1 MPGASSCIARL
12 ALALTLA
19 IPGSASAGDPAGVE
33 SPEVRAK
40 ALVARMTLDEKVSQ
54 LVNASPAIPRLE
66 IPAYEWWNEGL
77 HGIARSGYA
86 TVFPQAIGLAASW
99 NPELLKHVGTVVSV
113 EARAKF
119 NLAGGPGHDHR
130 RYEGLTIW
138 SPNINI
144 FRDPRWGR
152 GQETYGEDPYLTGQ
166 MAVAFIRGL
175 QGDDATHPRT
185 IATPKHFAAHSGP
198 EPGRDSF
205 STVVS
210 PHDLEATYT
219 PAFRAAVVEGDA
231 GSVMCAYNALRGV
244 PACAADWLLDGYLR
258 KNWGF
263 RGFVVSDCDAVSN
276 MTNYQYYRADDAA
289 SSAAALRAGLDL
301 NCGSAYRKLG
311 TAIAR
316 GDVSEA
322 LVDRA
327 LVRLLSARYR
337 LGELATKP
345 ADPYANLGE
354 DDIDNATHRAL
365 ALDAAMQSIVL
376 LKNEGNTLPLAA
388 GTRLAVLGPN
398 ADALAVLEAN
408 YQGTSRDPV
417 TPLQGLRQRFGERNI
432 RYAQG
437 AQLAV
442 GVPTPIPE
450 TALRSGNAIGLKGEY
465 FANPNLD
472 GTPMVVRQ
480 DRVVAFNWDR
490 VSPATGIPGNG
501 YSVRW
506 VGELLP
512 PGPGEYTLAVRV
524 PRCFDCK
531 GHDPVRLYLDDR
543 LIVAGDRNGKR
554 ITVADPNT
562 AEQSLEAVVRF
573 EDTRTRRIR
582 LELEHLGED
591 QGVRLEWIAPAEAQL
606 AEARRAVAKADAVVA
621 FVGLSPDLE
630 GEALQID
637 VPGFDGGDRN
647 DIALPAPQRALLEQ
661 AKASGKPLVVVLM
674 SGSAVAL
681 TWAHEHADAIVA
693 AWYPGQSG
701 GEAIARVLAGDYNPA
716 GRLPVTFYRSTRD
729 LPPYVSYDM
738 KGRTY
743 RYFKG
748 RPLFPFG
755 HGLSYTRF
763 GYGAPSLSTTV
774 LRAGETLRVSTQVR
788 NVGNRAGDE
797 VVQAYLAYPEGPLA
811 PRHALVGFTR
821 VTLQPGETRD
831 IHFDLDAR
839 RLSDVDRAGTR
850 AVVPGNYRVFIGG
863 GQPGTEAPGSA
874 ASFLIEGEAALPR

>member
-1 MPGASSCIARL
+1 
-12 ALALTLA
+12 
-19 IPGSASAGDPAGVE
+19 
-33 SPEVRAK
+33 
-40 ALVARMTLDEKVSQ
+40 MTLDEKVSQ

-77 HGIARSGYA
+77 HGVARSGYA

-99 NPELLKHVGTVVSV
+99 NAELLKQVGTVVSV

-119 NLAGGPGHDHR
+119 NLAGGAGHDHR

-175 QGDDATHPRT
+175 QGDDATQPRT

-219 PAFRAAVVEGDA
+219 PAFRAAVVDGRA
-231 GSVMCAYNALRGV
+231 GSVMCAYNALRGT

-258 KNWGF
+258 KDWGF
-263 RGFVVSDCDAVSN
+263 QGFVVSDCDAVSN
-276 MTNYQYYRADDAA
+276 MTHYLYYRADDAA

-316 GDVSEA
+316 GDVSED

-337 LGELATKP
+337 LGELGTKH
-345 ADPYANLGE
+345 ADPYADLGN
-354 DDIDNATHRAL
+354 DDIDNAEHRAL

-376 LKNEGNTLPLAA
+376 LKNERDTLPLAA
-388 GTRLAVLGPN
+388 DTRIAVLGPN

-417 TPLQGLRQRFGERNI
+417 TPLQGLRQRLGERNI

-437 AQLAV
+437 AQLAM
-442 GVPTPIPE
+442 GVPATIPE

-465 FANPNLD
+465 FANPNLH
-472 GTPMVVRQ
+472 GAPTVVRQ

-490 VSPATGIPGNG
+490 VSPAAGIPEND

-506 VGELLP
+506 TGELLP

-531 GHDPVRLYLDDR
+531 GHDPVRLYLDDT

-554 ITVADPNT
+554 IAADPNT
-562 AEQSLEAVVRF
+562 TEQNLETVVRF
-573 EDTRTRRIR
+573 EDARKHRIR
-582 LELEHLGED
+582 LELEHLGDD

-606 AEARRAVAKADAVVA
+606 AEAKHAVAKADAVVA
-621 FVGLSPDLE
+621 FVGLSPDVE

-647 DIALPAPQRALLEQ
+647 DIALPAPQHALLEQ

-681 TWAHEHADAIVA
+681 TWAEQHADAIVA

-701 GEAIARVLAGDYNPA
+701 GDAIARVLAGDYNPA

-743 RYFKG
+743 RYFTG

-755 HGLSYTRF
+755 YGLSYTRF
-763 GYGAPSLSTTV
+763 AYSAPSLSTTV

-788 NVGNRAGDE
+788 NAGNRAGDE
-797 VVQAYLAYPEGPLA
+797 VVQAYLTYPERSLS

-821 VTLQPGETRD
+821 VTLQPGEVRE

-839 RLSDVDRAGTR
+839 RLSDVDRSGTR
-850 AVVPGNYRVFIGG
+850 AVVPGNYRLFIGG
-863 GQPGTEAPGSA
+863 GQPGTEAPGSD
-874 ASFLIEGEAALPR
+874 ASFVIEGEAALPR

>member
-1 MPGASSCIARL
+1 
-12 ALALTLA
+12 
-19 IPGSASAGDPAGVE
+19 
-33 SPEVRAK
+33 
-40 ALVARMTLDEKVSQ
+40 MTLDEKVSQ

-77 HGIARSGYA
+77 HGVARSGYA

-99 NPELLKHVGTVVSV
+99 NAELLKQVGTVVSV

-119 NLAGGPGHDHR
+119 NLAGGAGHDHR

-175 QGDDATHPRT
+175 QGDDATQPRT

-219 PAFRAAVVEGDA
+219 PAFRAAVVDGRA
-231 GSVMCAYNALRGV
+231 GSVMCAYNALRGT

-258 KNWGF
+258 KDWGF
-263 RGFVVSDCDAVSN
+263 QGFVVSDCDAVSN
-276 MTNYQYYRADDAA
+276 MTHYLYYRADDAA

-316 GDVSEA
+316 GDVSED

-327 LVRLLSARYR
+327 LARLLSARYR
-337 LGELATKP
+337 LGELGTKH
-345 ADPYANLGE
+345 ADPYADLGN
-354 DDIDNATHRAL
+354 DDIDNAGHRAL

-376 LKNEGNTLPLAA
+376 LKNERDTLPLAA
-388 GTRLAVLGPN
+388 DTRIAVLGPN

-417 TPLQGLRQRFGERNI
+417 TPLQGLRQRLGERNI

-437 AQLAV
+437 AQLAM
-442 GVPTPIPE
+442 GVPATIPE

-465 FANPNLD
+465 FANPNLH
-472 GTPMVVRQ
+472 GAPTVVRQ

-490 VSPATGIPGNG
+490 VSPAAGIPEND

-506 VGELLP
+506 TGELLP

-531 GHDPVRLYLDDR
+531 GHDPVRLYLDDT

-554 ITVADPNT
+554 IAADPNT
-562 AEQSLEAVVRF
+562 TEQNLETVVRF
-573 EDTRTRRIR
+573 EDARKHRIR
-582 LELEHLGED
+582 LELEHLGDD

-606 AEARRAVAKADAVVA
+606 AEAKHAVAKADAVVA
-621 FVGLSPDLE
+621 FVGLSPDVE

-647 DIALPAPQRALLEQ
+647 DIALPAPQHALLEQ

-681 TWAHEHADAIVA
+681 TWAEQHADAIVA

-701 GEAIARVLAGDYNPA
+701 GDAIARVLAGDYNPA

-743 RYFKG
+743 RYFTG

-755 HGLSYTRF
+755 YGLSYTRF
-763 GYGAPSLSTTV
+763 AYSAPSLSTTV

-788 NVGNRAGDE
+788 NAGNRAGDE
-797 VVQAYLAYPEGPLA
+797 VVQAYLTYPERSLS

-821 VTLQPGETRD
+821 VTLQPGEVRE

-839 RLSDVDRAGTR
+839 RLSDVDRSGTR
-850 AVVPGNYRVFIGG
+850 AVVPGNYRLFIGG
-863 GQPGTEAPGSA
+863 GQPGTEAPGSD
-874 ASFLIEGEAALPR
+874 ASFVIEGEAALPR

>member
-1 MPGASSCIARL
+1 
-12 ALALTLA
+12 
-19 IPGSASAGDPAGVE
+19 
-33 SPEVRAK
+33 
-40 ALVARMTLDEKVSQ
+40 MTLDEKVSQ

-77 HGIARSGYA
+77 HGVARSGYA

-99 NPELLKHVGTVVSV
+99 NAELLKQVGTVVSV

-119 NLAGGPGHDHR
+119 NLAGGAGHDHR

-175 QGDDATHPRT
+175 QGDDATQPRT

-219 PAFRAAVVEGDA
+219 PAFRAAVVEGRA
-231 GSVMCAYNALRGV
+231 GSVMCAYNALRGT

-258 KNWGF
+258 KDWGF
-263 RGFVVSDCDAVSN
+263 QGFVVSDCDAVSN
-276 MTNYQYYRADDAA
+276 MTHYLYYRADDAA

-316 GDVSEA
+316 GDVSED

-337 LGELATKP
+337 LGELGTKH
-345 ADPYANLGE
+345 ADPYADLGN
-354 DDIDNATHRAL
+354 DDIDNAGHRAL

-376 LKNEGNTLPLAA
+376 LKNERDTLPLAA
-388 GTRLAVLGPN
+388 DTRIAVLGPN

-417 TPLQGLRQRFGERNI
+417 TPLQGLRQRLGERNI

-437 AQLAV
+437 AQLAM
-442 GVPTPIPE
+442 GVPATIPE

-465 FANPNLD
+465 FANPNLH
-472 GTPMVVRQ
+472 GAPTVVRQ

-490 VSPATGIPGNG
+490 VSPAAGIPEND

-506 VGELLP
+506 TGELLP

-531 GHDPVRLYLDDR
+531 GHDPVRLYLDDT

-554 ITVADPNT
+554 IAADPNT
-562 AEQSLEAVVRF
+562 TEQNLETVVRF
-573 EDTRTRRIR
+573 EDARKHRIR
-582 LELEHLGED
+582 LELEHLGDD

-606 AEARRAVAKADAVVA
+606 AEAKHAVAKADAVVA
-621 FVGLSPDLE
+621 FVGLSPDVE

-647 DIALPAPQRALLEQ
+647 DIALPAPQHALLEQ

-681 TWAHEHADAIVA
+681 TWAEQHADAIVA

-701 GEAIARVLAGDYNPA
+701 GDAIARVLAGDYNPA

-743 RYFKG
+743 RYFTG

-755 HGLSYTRF
+755 YGLSYTRF
-763 GYGAPSLSTTV
+763 AYSAPSLSTTV

-788 NVGNRAGDE
+788 NAGNRAGDE
-797 VVQAYLAYPEGPLA
+797 VVQAYLTYPERSLS

-821 VTLQPGETRD
+821 VTLQPGEVRE

-839 RLSDVDRAGTR
+839 RLSDVDRSGTR
-850 AVVPGNYRVFIGG
+850 AVVPGNYRLFIGG
-863 GQPGTEAPGSA
+863 GQPGTEAPGSD
-874 ASFLIEGEAALPR
+874 ASFVIEGEAALPR

>member
-1 MPGASSCIARL
+1 
-12 ALALTLA
+12 
-19 IPGSASAGDPAGVE
+19 
-33 SPEVRAK
+33 
-40 ALVARMTLDEKVSQ
+40 MTLDEKVSQ

-77 HGIARSGYA
+77 HGVARSGYA

-99 NPELLKHVGTVVSV
+99 NAELLKQVGTVVSV

-119 NLAGGPGHDHR
+119 NLAGGAGHDHR

-175 QGDDATHPRT
+175 QGDDATQPRT

-219 PAFRAAVVEGDA
+219 PAFRAAVVDGRA
-231 GSVMCAYNALRGV
+231 GSVMCAYNALRGT
-244 PACAADWLLDGYLR
+244 PACAADWLLDSYLR
-258 KNWGF
+258 KDWGF
-263 RGFVVSDCDAVSN
+263 QGFVVSDCDAVSN
-276 MTNYQYYRADDAA
+276 MTHYLYYRADDAA

-316 GDVSEA
+316 GDVSED

-337 LGELATKP
+337 LGELGTKH
-345 ADPYANLGE
+345 ADPYADLGN
-354 DDIDNATHRAL
+354 DDIDNAGHRAL

-376 LKNEGNTLPLAA
+376 LKNERDTLPLAA
-388 GTRLAVLGPN
+388 DTRIAVLGPN

-417 TPLQGLRQRFGERNI
+417 TPLQGLRQRLGERNI

-437 AQLAV
+437 AQLAM
-442 GVPTPIPE
+442 GVPATIPE

-465 FANPNLD
+465 FANPNLH
-472 GTPMVVRQ
+472 GAPTVVRQ

-490 VSPATGIPGNG
+490 VSPAAGIPGNE

-506 VGELLP
+506 TGELLP

-531 GHDPVRLYLDDR
+531 GHDPVRLYLDDT

-554 ITVADPNT
+554 IAADPNT
-562 AEQSLEAVVRF
+562 TEQNLETVVRF
-573 EDTRTRRIR
+573 EDARKHRIR
-582 LELEHLGED
+582 LELEHLGND

-606 AEARRAVAKADAVVA
+606 AEAKHAVAEADAVVA
-621 FVGLSPDLE
+621 FVGLSPDVE

-647 DIALPAPQRALLEQ
+647 DIALPAPQHALLEQ

-681 TWAHEHADAIVA
+681 TWAEQHADAIVA

-701 GEAIARVLAGDYNPA
+701 GDAIARVLAGDYNPA
-716 GRLPVTFYRSTRD
+716 GRLPVTFYHSTRD

-743 RYFKG
+743 RYFTG

-755 HGLSYTRF
+755 YGLSYTRF
-763 GYGAPSLSTTV
+763 AYSAPSLSTTV

-788 NVGNRAGDE
+788 NAGNRAGDE
-797 VVQAYLAYPEGPLA
+797 VVQAYLTYPERPLS

-821 VTLQPGETRD
+821 VTLQPGEVRE

-839 RLSDVDRAGTR
+839 RLSDVDRSGTR
-850 AVVPGNYRVFIGG
+850 AVVPGNYRLFIGG
-863 GQPGTEAPGSA
+863 GQPGTEAPGSD
-874 ASFLIEGEAALPR
+874 ASFVIEGEAALPR